1 MPAPRL
7 TLADGESLAPGP
19 GCSTRQCGQTL
30 STTGLVDDLGCIS
43 IGNGPL
49 TRGSSKNLGRVGVR
63 AMTCANA
70 RAPATYP
77 PD

>member
-30 STTGLVDDLGCIS
+30 STTGLVDDLGCSS

-49 TRGSSKNLGRVGVR
+49 TRGSSKNLHELGNVR
-63 AMTCANA
+63 
-70 RAPATYP
+70 
-77 PD
+77 

>member
-1 MPAPRL
+1 MTAVHL

-43 IGNGPL
+43 IGE
-49 TRGSSKNLGRVGVR
+49 GS
-63 AMTCANA
+63 
-70 RAPATYP
+70 
-77 PD
+77 